1 MKILWYSVFSFLFFL
16 FRTDGEKGHL
26 DKKNFCQRYGNFS
39 KILLKITW
47 SQLFEVTIM
56 SHIYSSI
63 MKDTW
68 ELKIL
73 QTWISIH
80 ANLSWPVFMK
90 RILMK
95 GPAKLSLAQ
104 KARFALQRTFQ
115 QHGRWHLTY
124 FYMLLLLSMI
134 PNFQILSSVDW
145 IIMDKIGIL
154 FYHLIIIY
162 CSRDLEVQP
171 LSLRF
176 FRKKSKKFNEAQ
188 LSCLIVPKCFNYIL
202 IFYKILVRGNAKKY
216 SWG

>member
-1 MKILWYSVFSFLFFL
+1 MASFYETKINEG
-16 FRTDGEKGHL
+16 T
-26 DKKNFCQRYGNFS
+26 C
-39 KILLKITW
+39 KIITC
-47 SQLFEVTIM
+47 T
-56 SHIYSSI
+56 
-63 MKDTW
+63 
-68 ELKIL
+68 
-73 QTWISIH
+73 
-80 ANLSWPVFMK
+80 
-90 RILMK
+90 
-95 GPAKLSLAQ
+95 

-134 PNFQILSSVDW
+134 PNFQIWSSVDW
-145 IIMDKIGIL
+145 IIMATICIL

-162 CSRDLEVQP
+162 LSRDLEVQP

-202 IFYKILVRGNAKKY
+202 IFYKILVRGNAGKY